1 MSCVLAI
8 TGTDFDVDVFLEKA
22 EMSGFDKSYKGQSI
36 NKINSRVAQYS
47 SIKIT
52 ISNAGFDDVKAQ
64 IEEATEFLTKYRN
77 NLKHITTTD
86 EIEFATINFGIDSI
100 IDENHLTQGFYF
112 TKPLIKICA
121 ELGIEI
127 ELSLYKPDIQLIL
140 EKRRSEKR
148 KNKYYSTST

>member
-1 MSCVLAI
+1 
-8 TGTDFDVDVFLEKA
+8 
-22 EMSGFDKSYKGQSI
+22 MSGFDKSYKGQSI

-52 ISNAGFDDVKAQ
+52 ISNAGFDDVKTQ

-127 ELSLYKPDIQLIL
+127 KAITL
-140 EKRRSEKR
+140 
-148 KNKYYSTST
+148 